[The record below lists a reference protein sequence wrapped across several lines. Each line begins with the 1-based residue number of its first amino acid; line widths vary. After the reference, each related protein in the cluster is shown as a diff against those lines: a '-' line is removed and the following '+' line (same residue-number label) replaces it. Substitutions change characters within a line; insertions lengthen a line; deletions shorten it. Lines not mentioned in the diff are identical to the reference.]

1 MESMRETIVG
11 VQKGVDRRNIPRF
24 VGFYAAGCDSESVE
38 F

>member
-24 VGFYAAGCDSESVE
+24 V
-38 F
+38 